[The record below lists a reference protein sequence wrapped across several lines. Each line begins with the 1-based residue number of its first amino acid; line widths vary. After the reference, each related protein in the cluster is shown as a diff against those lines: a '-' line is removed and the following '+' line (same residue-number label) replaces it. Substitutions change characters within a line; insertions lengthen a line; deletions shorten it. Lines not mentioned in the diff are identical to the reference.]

1 VEGGGGTTGRNYNNA
16 PGLAVSFH
24 CQWQPNHHLL
34 IWHMPLL
41 TIIMWIIY
49 TLSDNTTT
57 TATDAASVWKRQWN
71 TFSDDDSNAWQNTT
85 INQDYSKYKGG
96 DGGCDDGKVIMV
108 VVVVVL

>member
-1 VEGGGGTTGRNYNNA
+1 
-16 PGLAVSFH
+16 
-24 CQWQPNHHLL
+24 
-34 IWHMPLL
+34 MPLL

-96 DGGCDDGKVIMV
+96 DGGCDDGKVII
-108 VVVVVL
+108 VVVVVLVVL